1 MKNADKPLVLAI
13 NALLHSLAALAAAF
27 SAVAFS
33 CYLWY
38 PAKVNFARIWCITNS
53 TLARRVIPLWN
64 VYMAKFYPCWEG
76 HPVWQT
82 GLPAL
87 AGHPTY
93 HVNVIKLNWEIVWT
107 GGLPHIS
114 ALPNLPG
121 VPHLHVNR
129 PWVRL
134 PTAFPEMSQRS
145 SPEQTAGRMSLL
157 LSIRTNQI
165 VACSN
170 RAGSIIISLEQ
181 ISNGGCK
188 GVCDRG
194 LERFKLNNLKHLQR
208 KALA

>member
-1 MKNADKPLVLAI
+1 M
-13 NALLHSLAALAAAF
+13 
-27 SAVAFS
+27 
-33 CYLWY
+33 
-38 PAKVNFARIWCITNS
+38 NFARIWCITNS
-53 TLARRVIPLWN
+53 TPARRVISLWN
-64 VYMAKFYPCWEG
+64 VYMAKFYPGWEG
-76 HPVWQT
+76 YPVWQT

-134 PTAFPEMSQRS
+134 PTAVPEMSQRS
-145 SPEQTAGRMSLL
+145 SPEQTTGRMSLL